1 MSPQLSHPKAE
12 RGKTAVLQVG
22 HIYPRKCDRYAM
34 PQTLGHNIII
44 ISQRWD
50 RYVPGNFKVQKL

>member
-34 PQTLGHNIII
+34 SQTLGHNII
-44 ISQRWD
+44 SQEICSRETL
-50 RYVPGNFKVQKL
+50 KVRDI